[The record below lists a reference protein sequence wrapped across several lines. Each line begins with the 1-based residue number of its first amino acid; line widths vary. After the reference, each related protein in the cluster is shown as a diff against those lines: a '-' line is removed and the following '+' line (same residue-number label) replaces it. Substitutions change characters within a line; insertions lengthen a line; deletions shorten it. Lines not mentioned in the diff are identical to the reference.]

1 MIKFNEI
8 TSEGTKNEFNK
19 INDSLSEIESLV
31 DRMYVPASTME
42 DGIHKR
48 EIIADQGNYKK
59 FVDFEINF
67 THNYYDFIT
76 IIVHKLVDIT
86 NSKIHSEKD
95 SQILYMKIINIL
107 KKMTYQRGHR
117 GVIDGLD
124 RTAEKFK
131 NSRSSPFINILD
143 IDISLIDD
151 ALSVIENFKSKFLID
166 PHEKSNQSL

>member
-1 MIKFNEI
+1 MTNDE
-8 TSEGTKNEFNK
+8 NEFNK

-31 DRMYVPASTME
+31 DRMYIPASTME

-48 EIIADQGNYKK
+48 EIIADHGNYKK

-76 IIVHKLVDIT
+76 VIVHKLVDIT
-86 NSKIHSEKD
+86 NSKIHSEKK

-107 KKMTYQRGHR
+107 RKMTYQRGHR
-117 GVIDGLD
+117 GVIGELDGA
-124 RTAEKFK
+124 AEKFK
-131 NSRSSPFINILD
+131 DSKSSAFINILD

-151 ALSVIENFKSKFLID
+151 ALSVIENFKSKFLVD
-166 PHEKSNQSL
+166 PHEKSGQSL